1 MLRSQSR
8 EKREQKK
15 KTQGQKKEIP
25 SPTLTSSTPR
35 CFSEHAI
42 CVTTSSGDRHPEAM
56 SAPTPDAPG
65 VARRTLAAGVSAAA
79 EVEFEAEEEGE
90 VTLLLESGLTWP
102 K

>member
-1 MLRSQSR
+1 
-8 EKREQKK
+8 
-15 KTQGQKKEIP
+15 
-25 SPTLTSSTPR
+25 
-35 CFSEHAI
+35 
-42 CVTTSSGDRHPEAM
+42 M
-56 SAPTPDAPG
+56 SAPTRDAPG

>member
-1 MLRSQSR
+1 
-8 EKREQKK
+8 
-15 KTQGQKKEIP
+15 
-25 SPTLTSSTPR
+25 
-35 CFSEHAI
+35 
-42 CVTTSSGDRHPEAM
+42 M